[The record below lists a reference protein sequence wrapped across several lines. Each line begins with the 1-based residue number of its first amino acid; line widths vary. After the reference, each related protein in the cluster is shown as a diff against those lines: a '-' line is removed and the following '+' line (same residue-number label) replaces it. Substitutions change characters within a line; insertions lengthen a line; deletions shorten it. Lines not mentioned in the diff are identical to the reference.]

1 MIRNKAMS
9 IITDELFKLNPWWEG
24 AHNFDLID
32 RPSYINQ
39 FEKNFE
45 NRDILIITGLRRIG
59 KTSILKLLIRKLLD
73 MVNPKNILYASLD
86 SIRLEQ
92 YSLTDIIDEYRK
104 IHKLSRA
111 IKIYL
116 FLDEIGYRE
125 NAHIE
130 LKNFYDNENVKIFAS
145 SSSSAILRDK
155 KSLLTGRT
163 RTFEI
168 LPLSFKEF
176 LSFKKL
182 KIKKSE
188 TYLLHS
194 YFEDYMRDGGVPE
207 YILTDDISYLDNL
220 INSIIYKD
228 IVGYYKVRD
237 VRLIKDYFRLLAER
251 AGKQISLN
259 KVANILGISPDTSR
273 RFFNYFTD
281 TFLIYAM
288 ERCGKLN
295 EKLRAPKKV
304 YFSDVGIKNL
314 LTGFRDKGAVFEN
327 LVFLKLKNHNL
338 CYYYQ
343 SGVEL
348 DFSWGDTILEV
359 KYMNEMN
366 KNQARLF
373 DKINKKHKIIIN
385 SIEDYLSL

>member
-1 MIRNKAMS
+1 MA
-9 IITDELFKLNPWWEG
+9 IIADELFKLNPWWEG
-24 AHNFDLID
+24 VHHFNLID

-73 MVNPKNILYASLD
+73 IVNPQNILYASLD
-86 SIRLEQ
+86 SISLEQ
-92 YSLTDIIDEYRK
+92 YPLTDIVDEYRK
-104 IHKLSRA
+104 IHKLPRSK
-111 IKIYL
+111 KIYL
-116 FLDEIGYRE
+116 FLDEIGYRD

-155 KSLLTGRT
+155 KFLLTGRA

-194 YFEDYMRDGGVPE
+194 YFEDYMQDGGVPE

-220 INSIIYKD
+220 IDSIIYKD

-237 VRLIKDYFRLLAER
+237 VSLIKDYFRLLAER

-281 TFLIYAM
+281 TYLIYAM

-314 LTGFRDKGAVFEN
+314 LTGFSDKGAVFEN
-327 LVFLKLKNHNL
+327 LVYLKIKNHNP
-338 CYYYQ
+338 CYYYKK
-343 SGVEL
+343 SVEL
-348 DFSWGDTILEV
+348 DFAWGETILEV
-359 KYMNEMN
+359 KYMSELK
-366 KNQARLF
+366 KNQIQLL
-373 DKINKKHKIIIN
+373 DKLNKKNKVIIN